1 MSRLSDVRR
10 LLATCSA
17 MFLATTAQGQAPFVI
32 SPVQNLTFGFLIP
45 GVPTVVDPLLLA
57 RSGQIRVQASI
68 GAIFRISYTLP
79 ITMTRSGGGASF
91 PLVFGA
97 SSAGAA
103 ASSTPTALIRFNPSV
118 PTNFQFVTTDRAT
131 FFLGGEARPN
141 AGQLTGAYTAPIIV
155 TITNLGV

>member
-1 MSRLSDVRR
+1 MSRLSDGCP
-10 LLATCSA
+10 LLATCCAVLLA
-17 MFLATTAQGQAPFVI
+17 MPAQGQAPLVV
-32 SPVQNLTFGFLIP
+32 SPVQNLAFGSLIP
-45 GVPTVVDPLLLA
+45 GVRTVVDPLLLA

-68 GAIFRISYTLP
+68 GAVFRISYTLP
-79 ITMTRSGGGASF
+79 TVMTRTGGGASF

-97 SSAGAA
+97 ASAGAA
-103 ASSTPTALIRFNPSV
+103 ASSTPTALVRFNPAV